1 MGAMRKLPVVLL
13 CRRLQ
18 HLPRRANQW
27 LPSARPALD
36 KEGRFAVV
44 TNVGCGMRW
53 TLWRRADERRQGGRR
68 RRVVLAPRRWCQ
80 VCGSYF
86 RRRRWQ
92 KSPVTG
98 ESAQKT
104 VNTIAQG
111 MSECLGEPV
120 VTNSYACFHF
130 ACEAMG

>member
-1 MGAMRKLPVVLL
+1 RDEREPDCPTGKSRICAMRKLPVVLL
-13 CRRLQ
+13 CRRLPR
-18 HLPRRANQW
+18 LPRRANQW

-80 VCGSYF
+80 VGGSNSADDGGKRARSPGRA
-86 RRRRWQ
+86 RR
-92 KSPVTG
+92 KP
-98 ESAQKT
+98 
-104 VNTIAQG
+104 
-111 MSECLGEPV
+111 
-120 VTNSYACFHF
+120 
-130 ACEAMG
+130 

>member
-1 MGAMRKLPVVLL
+1 MRVMRKLPVVLL

-36 KEGRFAVV
+36 QEGRFAIV

-53 TLWRRADERRQGGRR
+53 TLWRRKTSGAIGGRR

-80 VCGSYF
+80 VFAESSARATVAKEPGH
-86 RRRRWQ
+86 R
-92 KSPVTG
+92 G
-98 ESAQKT
+98 ER
-104 VNTIAQG
+104 V
-111 MSECLGEPV
+111 
-120 VTNSYACFHF
+120 
-130 ACEAMG
+130 